1 MPSGPQ
7 WTMRLPRK
15 RDRELIAELKAEAA
29 RQELSAA
36 ALCRW
41 ILRAVLHGQHPAR
54 VRARLIATR
63 KTQPAPGGSGPGE
76 PT

>member
-1 MPSGPQ
+1 MPAAPQ

-15 RDRELIAELKAEAA
+15 RDRALIEELKAEAA

-54 VRARLIATR
+54 VRARLLATR
-63 KTQPAPGGSGPGE
+63 KSQPAPTGE
-76 PT
+76 GQ